1 MALKRSAS
9 GSITVDDTGAR
20 VFRPLFVRV
29 LSVVVWVLLVVFEAL
44 SWRNGAGAGLRAVPI
59 LLLVAVLV
67 YALFWRPRVRV
78 DEDAVTLMNVL
89 RDIRVPFR
97 ALDAVST
104 QFALTLH
111 SEQHKY
117 AAWAAPAPGRT
128 SVMGLARRDATGLQH
143 LGVNIDEGMSAS
155 AAPNTDSGGAALLV
169 QHRWERWRSQE
180 PAAQRRGAGDPVDHV
195 TVRWDVPVVVL
206 LAVTLVGSVLALLV

>member
-1 MALKRSAS
+1 VALKRSAS

-29 LSVVVWVLLVVFEAL
+29 LSVVVWVLLVLFEAL
-44 SWRNGAGAGLRAVPI
+44 SWRNGPGAGLRAVPI

-78 DEDAVTLMNVL
+78 DEDAVTLVNVL
-89 RDIRVPFR
+89 RDIHVPFR
-97 ALDAVST
+97 ALDAVTT

-111 SEQHKY
+111 SEDHKF

-169 QHRWERWRSQE
+169 QHRWEKWRSRG
-180 PAAQRRGAGDPVDHV
+180 PVGHARGAGDQEDKVS
-195 TVRWDVPVVVL
+195 VRWDVPVVVL
-206 LAVTLVGSVLALLV
+206 LVVTVVASVVAVLV

>member
-1 MALKRSAS
+1 MVLKRSAS

-59 LLLVAVLV
+59 LALVAVLV
-67 YALFWRPRVRV
+67 YALFWRPHVRV
-78 DEDAVTLMNVL
+78 DEDGVTLVNVL
-89 RDIRVPFR
+89 RDVRVPFR
-97 ALDAVST
+97 ALDAVTT

-111 SEQHKY
+111 CQDHKY

-143 LGVNIDEGMSAS
+143 LGVNIDQGMTAS

-169 QHRWERWRSQE
+169 QHRWERWRSQA
-180 PAAQRRGAGDPVDHV
+180 PAAQARGIGDQDERV

-206 LAVTLVGSVLALLV
+206 LAVTFVASVVALLV